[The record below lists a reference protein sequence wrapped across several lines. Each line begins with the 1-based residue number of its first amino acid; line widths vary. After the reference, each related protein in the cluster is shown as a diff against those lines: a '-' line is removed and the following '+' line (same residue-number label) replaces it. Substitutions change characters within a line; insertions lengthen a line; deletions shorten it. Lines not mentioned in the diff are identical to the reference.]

1 MSTSEA
7 TAPEPKPLKRVALSG
22 GGNPLAHQRLAP
34 EGQRDPLVWLVAAH
48 GGAGAT
54 FLAHSLAPF
63 GDAGQQ
69 WPVKDKYPWCVIV
82 ARATRAGL
90 EAAHDLALQDQSNKS
105 GGCRVLGIILVADAP
120 GKTPKS
126 IEQRISV
133 LEKTVPTIWR
143 VSYFEDWR
151 EATLEE
157 LPEWSPLDEEPE
169 EEEPKFWQKKKE
181 NPNIVH
187 RSVRD
192 IGQDLVD
199 RAREANRH
207 L

>member
-1 MSTSEA
+1 MSTSEVA
-7 TAPEPKPLKRVALSG
+7 VVENEPLKRVALNG
-22 GGNPLAHQRLAP
+22 LGNPLAEERLAQVG
-34 EGQRDPLVWLVAAH
+34 ERDPLIWLIAAH

-54 FLAHSLAPF
+54 FLARSLAPF
-63 GDAGQQ
+63 GDAGQF
-69 WPVKDKYPWCVIV
+69 WPVKDKYPWCVVV
-82 ARATRAGL
+82 ARTTRTGL
-90 EAAHDLALQDQSNKS
+90 EAAHDLVLQEQSNKS

-143 VSYFEDWR
+143 VGYFEDWR
-151 EATLEE
+151 ESTLED
-157 LPEWSPLDEEPE
+157 LPQWSPLDEEPE
-169 EEEPKFWQKKKE
+169 DEKGKFWKKKKE
-181 NPNIVH
+181 NPNVVH
-187 RSVRD
+187 RELRD

-199 RAREANRH
+199 RAREANKH